1 MKIKDE
7 REKESLELR
16 CFLPGR
22 CFILDQD
29 YCMRL
34 NVTRGENLGYVV
46 LTTGKVYYTGA
57 NAKVVP
63 VEIKGVISNANA

>member
-16 CFLPGR
+16 CFLPAR
-22 CFILDQD
+22 CFILNQE

-34 NVTRGENLGYVV
+34 DATRGAKLGYVV

-57 NAKVVP
+57 NVMVTP
-63 VEIKGVISNANA
+63 VEIEGVILNANA